1 MTNNPNREA
10 TRFKRVLG
18 TPSLVMFGLAYM
30 VPLGVFTTYGIV
42 TAETAGHLPAA
53 YILTTVTMLFTALS
67 YGKMVK
73 LLPSAGSA
81 YAYARRA
88 FGARPGFIVGWA
100 LLVDYILLP
109 MLNYLVIGLYL
120 NESFPAVPNGVWI
133 VLAIVL
139 TTTLNILG
147 IKFVV
152 KTNMVLLAVQLVF
165 IVIFV
170 ALCVRNVAQGHS
182 VSLLDPF
189 ISSDLNLSSVAA
201 GAAVLALSFLG
212 FDAISTLSEDA
223 KNSTKVVPRAI
234 LLATIGGGAMFLVV
248 AYAGHLVFPD
258 WEAFTNVDAAA
269 LDVIR
274 AAGGAFLAAFFTAAY
289 VVGCFASATVSQT
302 SVARIL
308 YAMGRDNVLPKKLF
322 GYLHPRFNTPV
333 RSLLFIGAVSLVAVI
348 MSLTLASSLISFG
361 ALVAFTVTNI
371 AVIKCYIVDQRARG
385 AKNILNYALVPG
397 IGAALTIWLWTSLST
412 AALILGLVWAAV
424 GPIYLLWLTRFFTRP
439 VPEMSLSEEE
449 EERGPAQDMAPTG

>member
-1 MTNNPNREA
+1 VTYTDPNGGPA
-10 TRFKRVLG
+10 KFNRVLG

-67 YGKMVK
+67 YGKMVR

-100 LLVDYILLP
+100 LLVDYVLLP

-120 NESFPAVPNGVWI
+120 HESFPSVPNGVWI

-139 TTTLNILG
+139 TTALNILG
-147 IKFVV
+147 IKLVM
-152 KTNMVLLAVQLVF
+152 KTNVVLLAVQLVF
-165 IVIFV
+165 IVVFV
-170 ALCVRNVAQGHS
+170 ALCIRTVMQGNS
-182 VSLLDPF
+182 VSLVAPF
-189 ISSDLNLSSVAA
+189 VSGGLELHSVTA

-212 FDAISTLSEDA
+212 FDAISTLSEDS
-223 KNSTKVVPRAI
+223 KNSTTVVPRAI
-234 LLATIGGGAMFLVV
+234 ILTTLIGGAMFLIV

-269 LDVIR
+269 LDVIG

-308 YAMGRDNVLPKKLF
+308 YAMGRDKVLPSSLF
-322 GYLHPRFNTPV
+322 GYLHPRLNTPV
-333 RSLLFIGAVSLVAVI
+333 RSLLFIGAVSLVALV

-385 AKNILNYALVPG
+385 AKNMLNYGLLPG
-397 IGAALTIWLWTSLST
+397 IGATLTIWLWTSLST
-412 AALILGLVWAAV
+412 DALLLGVVWAAI
-424 GPIYLLWLTRFFTRP
+424 GLIYLLWLTRFFTRS
-439 VPEMSLSEEE
+439 VPEMSLGEEE
-449 EERGPAQDMAPTG
+449 QRGPTQDMAPTG

>member
-1 MTNNPNREA
+1 MTNISPDGGS

-42 TAETAGHLPAA
+42 TEETAGHLPTA

-120 NESFPAVPNGVWI
+120 HESFPSVPKGIWI

-139 TTTLNILG
+139 STALNILG
-147 IKFVV
+147 IKLVV
-152 KTNMVLLAVQLVF
+152 KTNMLLLAIQLIF

-170 ALCVRNVAQGHS
+170 ALCIRNVMQGHT
-182 VSLLDPF
+182 VSLLAPF
-189 ISSDLNLSSVAA
+189 FSSGLELSNITA

-223 KNSTKVVPRAI
+223 KNSTTVVPRAI
-234 LLATIGGGAMFLVV
+234 LLATIGAGATFLIV

-258 WEAFTNVDAAA
+258 WRAFTNVDAAA
-269 LDVIR
+269 LDVIG

-289 VVGCFASATVSQT
+289 VVGCLASAMVSQT

-308 YAMGRDNVLPKKLF
+308 YAMGRDEVLPKKLF
-322 GYLHPRFNTPV
+322 GFLHPRFNTPV
-333 RSLLFIGAVSLVAVI
+333 RSLLIIAAVSLVALI

-371 AVIKCYIVDQRARG
+371 AVIKCYLIDQRARG
-385 AKNILNYALVPG
+385 AKGILNYGLLPA
-397 IGAALTIWLWTSLST
+397 IGAALTIWLWTSLSIY
-412 AALILGLVWAAV
+412 ALFLGLGWAAV
-424 GPIYLLWLTRFFTRP
+424 GVVYLLWLTRFFTRA
-439 VPEMSLSEEE
+439 VPEMSLSKEDE
-449 EERGPAQDMAPTG
+449 GAPTSDMTPTS

>member
-1 MTNNPNREA
+1 
-10 TRFKRVLG
+10 
-18 TPSLVMFGLAYM
+18 MFGLAYM

-42 TAETAGHLPAA
+42 TEETAGHLPTA
-53 YILTTVTMLFTALS
+53 YVLTTATMLFTALS

-120 NESFPAVPNGVWI
+120 HESFPGVPNGVWI
-133 VLAIVL
+133 ILAIAL
-139 TTTLNILG
+139 STALNILG

-152 KTNMVLLAVQLVF
+152 KTNMLLLAIQLIF

-170 ALCVRNVAQGHS
+170 ALCIRNAMQGHS
-182 VSLLDPF
+182 VSLLAPF
-189 ISSDLNLSSVAA
+189 FGNGLELNNITA

-223 KNSTKVVPRAI
+223 KNSTTVVPRAI
-234 LLATIGGGAMFLVV
+234 LFATIGAGAMFLIV

-258 WEAFTNVDAAA
+258 WQAFANVDAAA
-269 LDVIR
+269 LDVIG
-274 AAGGAFLAAFFTAAY
+274 AAGGAFLTAFFTAAY
-289 VVGCFASATVSQT
+289 VVGCLASAMVSQT

-308 YAMGRDNVLPKKLF
+308 YAMGRDEVLPRKLF
-322 GYLHPRFNTPV
+322 GVLHSRFNTPV
-333 RSLLFIGAVSLVAVI
+333 RSLLFIAAVSMLALI
-348 MSLTLASSLISFG
+348 MSLTLTSSLISFG
-361 ALVAFTVTNI
+361 ALVAFTVTNM
-371 AVIKCYIVDQRARG
+371 AVIKCYLIDQRSRG
-385 AKNILNYALVPG
+385 AKSIFNYGLLPT

-412 AALILGLVWAAV
+412 YALILGLGWAAV
-424 GPIYLLWLTRFFTRP
+424 GAIYLLWLTRFFTRA
-439 VPEMSLSEEE
+439 VPEMSLSKEDE
-449 EERGPAQDMAPTG
+449 GAPTSDMTPTS